1 MDEDGEPRD
10 LSQLFDEEE
19 EEGEDG
25 PGQSRR
31 SQRDFYEEDDLDD
44 FIIDDDMGEDPAQR
58 RERIRQR
65 KERMEADGNRGADYG
80 VSDE

>member
-1 MDEDGEPRD
+1 VDEEGEPRD

-25 PGQSRR
+25 QPRR
-31 SQRDFYEEDDLDD
+31 SQRDYEEDDLDD
-44 FIIDDDMGEDPAQR
+44 FIIDDEMGEDPAQR

-65 KERMEADGNRGADYG
+65 KERMEAAGNRGADYG